1 MSINSKNFKNF
12 SRLENI
18 LIIGNG
24 GRENSL
30 AWAIQKNEL
39 IKKVYLIPGNGG
51 SERINKCER
60 IKIDVNKKDE
70 LLEKLDSLKIDLIV
84 IGPEIPLANGLADFL
99 RKKNFKVFGP
109 NKDGA
114 KLEFSKSW
122 AKEFMQDANIPTANF
137 WKVNSLEEAKRI
149 IDSSSIPLVVKA
161 DGLASGKGVFI
172 PDSKDECFCAAE
184 SIFNGK
190 FGNAG
195 NVIVLEE
202 KIQGPE
208 VSVFALCDG
217 KRYTLLPTAQDHKRL
232 NEKDQG
238 PNTGG
243 MGAYSPAPLLTKDYL
258 DKIIKE
264 IIEPTINELNKRNI
278 DYRGVIYFG
287 LMITK
292 SGPKVIEYNCRF
304 GDPECQTIMPLM
316 DQNFVFLL
324 EKCSMGSLTG
334 DEKIN
339 TSDKVRGCVIAKS
352 KGYPHEYKTG
362 FEISI
367 GKIDSNNCQIFD
379 SGTSLSKNGKLLTDG
394 GRVLSVVCQDKD
406 FDFVFE
412 VFADLVTFFSF
423 FKGVSVDTALLNRID
438 FSLFRNLEIIG
449 IFK

>member
-1 MSINSKNFKNF
+1 MGTHSPSSKNFTK
-12 SRLENI
+12 LENI
-18 LIIGNG
+18 LIVGNG

-39 IKKVYLIPGNGG
+39 VKKVYLIPGNAG
-51 SERINKCER
+51 SERIKKCKR
-60 IKIDVNKKDE
+60 IKIDINNKNE
-70 LLEKLDSLKIDLIV
+70 LLEKLNFLNIDLIV

-99 RKKNFKVFGP
+99 RKKDFKVFGP

-137 WKVNSLEEAKRI
+137 WKVNSLEEAKKI
-149 IDSSSIPLVVKA
+149 INSSSIPLVVKA
-161 DGLASGKGVFI
+161 DGLASGKGVII
-172 PDSKDECFCAAE
+172 PNSKNECFKAAE
-184 SIFNGK
+184 TIFNGR
-190 FGNAG
+190 FGNSG
-195 NVIVLEE
+195 NVVVLEE

-217 KRYTLLPTAQDHKRL
+217 EKYILLPTAQDHKRL
-232 NEKDQG
+232 NEKDKG

-243 MGAYSPAPLLTKDYL
+243 MGAYSPAPLLTEDYL
-258 DKIIKE
+258 DRIIKE

-292 SGPKVIEYNCRF
+292 FGPKVIEYNCRF

-334 DEKIN
+334 SEKIN
-339 TSDKVRGCVIAKS
+339 TSNKVSGCVIATS

-362 FEISI
+362 YQIKI
-367 GKIDSNNCQIFD
+367 GKIDQNDCQIFD
-379 SGTSLSKNGKLLTDG
+379 SGTSFSESGKLLTDG
-394 GRVLSVVCQDKD
+394 GRVLSIVCQDKD
-406 FDFVFE
+406 FDTVFE
-412 VFADLVTFFSF
+412 KAYKNLKEIHFD
-423 FKGVSVDTALLNRID
+423 GIY
-438 FSLFRNLEIIG
+438 FRNDIG
-449 IFK
+449 HQVRKNSSKEN

>member
-1 MSINSKNFKNF
+1 MGIHSPSSKSF

-30 AWAIQKNEL
+30 AWVIQKNEL
-39 IKKVYLIPGNGG
+39 VKKVYLVPGNAG

-60 IKIDVNKKDE
+60 IENDLNNENE
-70 LLEKLDSLKIDLIV
+70 LVEKLDFLKIDLVV
-84 IGPEIPLANGLADFL
+84 IGPEIPLANGLADLL

-122 AKEFMQDANIPTANF
+122 AKEFMLKANIPTANF
-137 WKVNSLEEAKRI
+137 WKVNSLEEAKKI
-149 IDSSSIPLVVKA
+149 IHSSSNPLVVKA

-172 PDSKDECFCAAE
+172 PDSKDECFRATE

-190 FGNAG
+190 FGNSG
-195 NVIVLEE
+195 NTVVLEE
-202 KIQGPE
+202 KIHGPE

-217 KRYTLLPTAQDHKRL
+217 KKYILLPSAQDHKRL
-232 NEKDQG
+232 NEEDKG

-243 MGAYSPAPLLTKDYL
+243 MGAYSPAPLLTKNYL
-258 DKIIKE
+258 ERIIKE
-264 IIEPTINELNKRNI
+264 IIEPTINELNKKNI
-278 DYRGVIYFG
+278 DYKGVIYFG

-304 GDPECQTIMPLM
+304 GDPECQTIMPLI
-316 DQNFVFLL
+316 DQSFVSLL
-324 EKCSMGSLTG
+324 EKCSMGNLTG
-334 DEKIN
+334 HEKIV
-339 TSDKVRGCVIAKS
+339 TSDKVSGCVIATS

-362 FEISI
+362 FPIKI
-367 GKIDSNNCQIFD
+367 GRIDPNDCQIFD
-379 SGTSLSKNGKLLTDG
+379 SGTSLSKDGELLTDG

-406 FDFVFE
+406 FDLVFE
-412 VFADLVTFFSF
+412 KAYKNLKEINFDGIYFRNDIGHQVRKNF
-423 FKGVSVDTALLNRID
+423 FKES
-438 FSLFRNLEIIG
+438 
-449 IFK
+449 